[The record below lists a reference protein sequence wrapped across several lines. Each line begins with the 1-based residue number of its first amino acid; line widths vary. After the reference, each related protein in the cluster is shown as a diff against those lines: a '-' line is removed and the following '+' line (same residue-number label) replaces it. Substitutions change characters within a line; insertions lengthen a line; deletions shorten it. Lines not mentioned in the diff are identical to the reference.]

1 MYKETKMSMVY
12 SIFFHACV
20 TLAHEIFERSNVL
33 LKFFNRYYDAGEA
46 GRGDEIQARE
56 RLGRNLH

>member
-1 MYKETKMSMVY
+1 MYKRTKY
-12 SIFFHACV
+12 GIFHFFHVYV
-20 TLAHEIFERSNVL
+20 TLARENFERNKVL